1 MESTVDARGLLCPE
15 PVLLVKKEM
24 ARLGGRGEIRV
35 RVDSG
40 TARENI
46 TRLANSQGWKV
57 TVEEQGDDTVLRLI
71 KQS

>member
-1 MESTVDARGLLCPE
+1 MESVVDTRGLLCPE

-24 ARLGGRGEIRV
+24 ARLGGKGEICV
-35 RVDSG
+35 MVDSG
-40 TARENI
+40 TAKENI

-57 TVEEQGDDTVLRLI
+57 TVNRQGDETELRLT